1 MTAIDL
7 TRDQCAALADYLKER
22 VELCHQGYDLIE
34 LLVLAQRALR
44 DAAKPA
50 VHVPLC
56 DVPKSG
62 TPEGGAT
69 LGGVTREAAR
79 PSGASEAARFKR
91 DTADRLIAYRSSQG
105 LGCLGRLAAL
115 CGGDV
120 NADKLTRMCERQKFP
135 IETWRQV
142 AAALDKLEGGC
153 EDGRQSE

>member
-7 TRDQCAALADYLKER
+7 TRGQCAALADYLKER

-44 DAAKPA
+44 NAAKPA
-50 VHVPLC
+50 GPALLC

-62 TPEGGAT
+62 TPEEGAM
-69 LGGVTREAAR
+69 LGGVAREAAR

-105 LGCLGRLAAL
+105 LGCMGRLAAL

-120 NADKLTRMCERQKFP
+120 NADKL
-135 IETWRQV
+135 
-142 AAALDKLEGGC
+142 EGGT

>member
-1 MTAIDL
+1 M
-7 TRDQCAALADYLKER
+7 
-22 VELCHQGYDLIE
+22 
-34 LLVLAQRALR
+34 
-44 DAAKPA
+44 
-50 VHVPLC
+50 
-56 DVPKSG
+56 
-62 TPEGGAT
+62 
-69 LGGVTREAAR
+69 LGGVAREAAR

-142 AAALDKLEGGC
+142 AAALDQLEGGSN
-153 EDGRQSE
+153 ERQAGA

>member
-44 DAAKPA
+44 NAAKPA
-50 VHVPLC
+50 GPALLC

-62 TPEGGAT
+62 TPEEGAM
-69 LGGVTREAAR
+69 LGGVVREAAR

-105 LGCLGRLAAL
+105 LGCLGKLERL
-115 CGGDV
+115 CGIPAATLHG
-120 NADKLTRMCERQKFP
+120 MCERQKFP

-142 AAALDKLEGGC
+142 AAALDKLEGGN
-153 EDGRQSE
+153 EDGSAECGA